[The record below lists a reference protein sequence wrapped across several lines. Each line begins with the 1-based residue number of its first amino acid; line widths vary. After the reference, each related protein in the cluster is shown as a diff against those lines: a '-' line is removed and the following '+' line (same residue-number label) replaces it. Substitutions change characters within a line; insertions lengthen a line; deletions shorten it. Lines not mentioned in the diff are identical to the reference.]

1 MSILGMGNS
10 LLDVSAEVDQG
21 VIDYAAVM
29 EAATCPICLDTI
41 FPADEVSISMC
52 QPVEHFC
59 HLGCWNAQTNAQMQN
74 CPVCRQREVSESHIL
89 AISAALSDDDYMP
102 EVWEVFNQMP
112 PGAQVMLRL
121 LQRSV
126 ITEDEFYQAC
136 DNPIV
141 RMILRNIQ

>member
-10 LLDVSAEVDQG
+10 LLDISAEVDQG

-74 CPVCRQREVSESHIL
+74 CPMCRQREVGEMHLIH
-89 AISAALSDDDYMP
+89 LSSCFGDDP
-102 EVWEVFNQMP
+102 IVWEVFSQMP
-112 PGAQVMLRL
+112 PGAQVLLRL

-141 RMILRNIQ
+141 QMILRNIQ